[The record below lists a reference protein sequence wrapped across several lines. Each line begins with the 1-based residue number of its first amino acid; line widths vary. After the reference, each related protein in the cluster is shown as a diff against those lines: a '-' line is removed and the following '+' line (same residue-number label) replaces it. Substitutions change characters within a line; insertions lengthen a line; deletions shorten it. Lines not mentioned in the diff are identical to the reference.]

1 MFLDQSHLAI
11 HWCRARKKTKNKTV
25 VFVHHVGGSHKS
37 TKRHSSLL
45 NEKGFDCVCFDLFL
59 GFRSIEFSSIA
70 KIQKILRNPLLRFLH
85 RGLFYVWS
93 QQIQEVLDKVEGDK
107 ILYCFSAPC
116 LSGLWAASNR
126 QDVKKVICDGGPFA
140 QLYKNSKNFFGFQLG
155 LQQKQINALVS
166 FFGIAFWG
174 YRPLSKLHRILS
186 QWQGKPIL
194 SIRGEEDS
202 MVFIDSI
209 RSVFEPHCHLDLKV
223 LEIQG
228 GGHLNG
234 LRDFPEIYTKTL
246 FDFLEISP

>member
-1 MFLDQSHLAI
+1 MFLNQNHFAI
-11 HWCRARKKTKNKTV
+11 HYHRARKKTENKTV
-25 VFVHHVGGSHKS
+25 IFVHHVGGSHKS
-37 TKRHSSLL
+37 TKRHYSLL
-45 NEKGFDCVCFDLFL
+45 NERGFDCVSFDLFL
-59 GFRSIEFSSIA
+59 GFRSMEFLSITR
-70 KIQKILRNPLLRFLH
+70 IRKILGNPLFRSLH
-85 RGLFYVWS
+85 RGLFYVWTR
-93 QQIQEVLDKVEGDK
+93 QIQEVLDKVEGDK

-166 FFGIAFWG
+166 FFGIALWG
-174 YRPLSKLHRILS
+174 YRPLSKLHRVLS
-186 QWQGKPIL
+186 QWGDKPIL
-194 SIRGEEDS
+194 SIRGEDDA

-209 RSVFEPHCHLDLKV
+209 RNVFKPHSHLDLKV

-234 LRDFPEIYTKTL
+234 LRDFPELYTKTL
-246 FDFLEISP
+246 FDFLEI